1 MVKTH
6 MKTDSKGRITLGE
19 AFANRTL
26 LVEEQDGRIILRVAR
41 VIPESEAWLYENPA
55 ALDAVR
61 KGLQQAKARNLQDG
75 PKLFAEKKASKA
87 KK

>member
-1 MVKTH
+1 MGKTH
-6 MKTDSKGRITLGE
+6 MKHADSKGRITLGE

-75 PKLFAEKKASKA
+75 PELFAKKKASKT
-87 KK
+87 K

>member
-1 MVKTH
+1 MGKTH
-6 MKTDSKGRITLGE
+6 MKHADSKGRITLGE

-75 PKLFAEKKASKA
+75 PELFAKKKASKA
-87 KK
+87 K